1 MLLDFKRAEQDLT
14 PKILALVLKNFHA
27 LGDDMTEGKTEKD
40 M

>member
-1 MLLDFKRAEQDLT
+1 MLLDFRRAEQDLS
-14 PKILALVLKNFHA
+14 LALVLKNFHA